1 MNARTTARR
10 GLAIA
15 ALAAAGL
22 IALSG
27 CKIGGGKDATSGTP
41 TTAPTAAEAS
51 AKASTNPSGKP
62 SAKSSASKKAGTNGA
77 LPDVCTLLT
86 RAEVS
91 AMAGGKQVAQVDP
104 DGAKP
109 GDTVRHCQ
117 WQMSGAR
124 LAIFLSPTTAAEFT
138 QAHGKSE
145 AVPGVGD
152 AAYMSSGHLYV
163 RHGNILIDVY
173 ATSGSEAAGEKLAK
187 SAALKV
193 IERL

>member
-1 MNARTTARR
+1 MNARTATRR
-10 GLAIA
+10 SLALVAI
-15 ALAAAGL
+15 AAAGL

-41 TTAPTAAEAS
+41 TSAPTAAEAS
-51 AKASTNPSGKP
+51 AKASSNPSGKP
-62 SAKSSASKKAGTNGA
+62 SAKSSASKKPGGNGA

-86 RAEVS
+86 RAEVG

-117 WQMSGAR
+117 WQMNGAR
-124 LAIFLSPTTAAEFT
+124 LAIFLSPTTPAEFT
-138 QAHGKSE
+138 QAHGKSQ
-145 AVPGVGD
+145 AVSGVGD

-173 ATSGSEAAGEKLAK
+173 ATSGTDAAGEKLAK
-187 SAALKV
+187 TAALKI

>member
-1 MNARTTARR
+1 MNARTATRR
-10 GLAIA
+10 SLALVA
-15 ALAAAGL
+15 VAAAGL

-41 TTAPTAAEAS
+41 TTAPTAEATAQAS
-51 AKASTNPSGKP
+51 ANPSGKP
-62 SAKSSASKKAGTNGA
+62 SAKSSASKKPGGNGA

-91 AMAGGKQVAQVDP
+91 ALAGGKQVVQVDP

-124 LAIFLSPTTAAEFT
+124 LAIFLSPTTPAEFT
-138 QAHGKSE
+138 QAHGKTQ

-152 AAYMSSGHLYV
+152 AAYLSSGHLYV

-173 ATSGSEAAGEKLAK
+173 ATSGSDAAGEKLAK

-193 IERL
+193 IDRL